1 MPQRDAPDGTP
12 LTLGE
17 EPAYCPTCGAPVRP
31 QLLEDDHRP
40 RLVCPNGHVTWRN
53 PRLVVGTLPVRAGRV
68 FLARRSIEP
77 GAGLWTYPGGFLEV
91 GESAQEG
98 ARRETEEE
106 TQLWVEVGRLIGA
119 YSRPHVGV
127 VTLVFNKIDLAAGLP
142 VADTISGPPRL
153 HVSAATGAGLDL
165 LRAHLKDS
173 VSFQTAGNGSI
184 SARRRHLEALALARD
199 CVETAARK
207 LEEHRA
213 GELIA
218 EDLRQ
223 GQKALEEITGIFTAD
238 DLLGRIFG
246 SFCIGK

>member
-17 EPAYCPTCGAPVRP
+17 EPAYCPTCGAPVSP

-91 GESAQEG
+91 GESTQEG

-106 TQLWVEVGRLIGA
+106 TQLRIEVGRLVGA

-127 VTLVFNKIDLAAGLP
+127 VTLIYEATVVGGQPLPGVETIEVRDFGPDEIPWEDLAFTTAESALRDWVASLP
-142 VADTISGPPRL
+142 GRGPRFEPELYVTGDPAD
-153 HVSAATGAGLDL
+153 
-165 LRAHLKDS
+165 
-173 VSFQTAGNGSI
+173 
-184 SARRRHLEALALARD
+184 E
-199 CVETAARK
+199 
-207 LEEHRA
+207 
-213 GELIA
+213 
-218 EDLRQ
+218 
-223 GQKALEEITGIFTAD
+223 
-238 DLLGRIFG
+238 
-246 SFCIGK
+246 